1 VCYMPPMP
9 RLGTRLSVVQPS
21 ATVAI
26 ATKAKQLK
34 AQGVDVLSFSV
45 GEPDFDTPAHIREAA
60 KDAIDAGHTR
70 YTAARGTLELRQ
82 AICAASERR
91 RGVKHSPAEVVVSVG
106 AKHTLFNL
114 AMVLLDP
121 GDEVIMPAPHWVS
134 YPAQV
139 EIAGATPII
148 INADAESGYL
158 MTPAQLTAALNEKTK
173 AVILCSPSNPTGAAY
188 DRAQLEAMAEV
199 LRGHDCWIII
209 DEIYGE
215 LVYGDFEQFSLLSV
229 APDLRERIIIVDG
242 VSKTYA
248 MTGWRIGWM
257 LGPERVANECNKLQS
272 QSTTGPTTVAQFAAQ
287 AALTAPQE
295 SVEAMRQA
303 FEARRDH
310 LVAALRKIDGVKC
323 AMPQGAFYAFPDV
336 SAFIGGT
343 VGGRTL
349 ETDIDLCTYLLD
361 EARCAFVPGSP
372 FGAPGHLRFSYAVS
386 IETLNAGVSRL
397 TKALAAIER

>member
-1 VCYMPPMP
+1 MS

-60 KDAIDAGHTR
+60 KAAIDEGATR
-70 YTAARGTLELRQ
+70 YTAARGTLELRK

-91 RGVKHSPAEVVVSVG
+91 RGMKHSPAEVVVSVG

-114 AMVLLDP
+114 SMVLLDP
-121 GDEVIMPAPHWVS
+121 GDEVIIPAPHWVS

-139 EIAGATPII
+139 QIAGATPVIVE
-148 INADAESGYL
+148 ASAEAGYL
-158 MTPAQLTAALNEKTK
+158 MSPAQLKEALTPKTK
-173 AVILCSPSNPTGAAY
+173 AVVLCSPSNPTGAAY
-188 DRAQLEAMAEV
+188 DRARLEAMAAV
-199 LRGHDCWIII
+199 LREHDCWIII

-215 LVYGDFEQFSLLSV
+215 LVYGDFEQHSLLSV
-229 APDLRERIIIVDG
+229 APDLRERVVIVDG

-257 LGPERVANECNKLQS
+257 LGPERLTNECNKLQS

-287 AALTAPQE
+287 AALEAPQE

-303 FEARRDH
+303 FEGRRDH

-336 SAFIGGT
+336 SAFIGGK
-343 VGGRTL
+343 VGGRVL
-349 ETDIDLCTYLLD
+349 ETDIDLCSYLLD
-361 EARCAFVPGSP
+361 DARCAFVPGSP

-386 IETLNAGVSRL
+386 IDTLDAGVARL